1 MSEVAPSEPTSPAI
15 LRTLLEELGN
25 FQDIARYLIPQAG
38 ETPRLRGIDVWG
50 RTLPLNGSVGGDHII
65 YVDFKQ
71 RFDLDARIARAIER
85 KQPAIADNLT
95 RCQRAA
101 GIAVVDVAGHRMTD
115 ALLAAMFH
123 QAFLLGAAYELDM
136 FGMVTQRL
144 FEHLNTRFY
153 QSSGAHKF
161 VSLTYGEISENARFR
176 FISLAHPFPMVFSRQ
191 HDRFMEVAPDLR
203 VSFPPLGMQPSLHI
217 IDRSRL
223 GDSMLGFKNRYET
236 NEWWLMGSGDILLL
250 HTDGLTEHSRGGEHY
265 CPERLEHTLR
275 AAKDGTAREI
285 VDAIQA
291 DLLDF
296 ATLADDVSLV
306 VIKLA

>member
-1 MSEVAPSEPTSPAI
+1 MSDIAPTDPDSPAI
-15 LRTLLEELGN
+15 LRTLLAELGN
-25 FQDIARYLIPQAG
+25 FQDIAKYLIPLAG
-38 ETPRLRGIDVWG
+38 ETPRLHGIDVWG

-85 KQPAIADNLT
+85 NQPAGADNLK

-136 FGMVTQRL
+136 FGTVTQRL

-161 VSLTYGEISENARFR
+161 VSLIYGEISENARFR
-176 FISLAHPFPMVFSRQ
+176 FISLAHPFPTVFSRR
-191 HDRFMEVAPDLR
+191 HDRFMDVAPDLR
-203 VSFPPLGMQPSLHI
+203 VSFPPLGMQPSLHV

-223 GDSMLGFKNRYET
+223 GDSMLGFKNRYEI

-250 HTDGLTEHSRGGEHY
+250 HTDGLTDHTRGAERY
-265 CPERLEHTLR
+265 FPERLEHALR

-296 ATLADDVSLV
+296 ATLADDLSLV